1 MRDEVVD
8 LVQKGKKEVALNL
21 IIGTLTLKGDSV
33 HFKSNSIIDH
43 GTSQ

>member
-21 IIGTLTLKGDSV
+21 LIGTLTLKGDSV
-33 HFKSNSIIDH
+33 SFKSNPIIDH
-43 GTSQ
+43 GISQ